1 MNRKTWL
8 GGLLVCLAGCAS
20 APGLHNP
27 LPVRTVAEVENPIV
41 LLPGAALGEGY
52 QAAFERVLTVLND
65 YFDIRYSNTNQGEIV
80 CVPKV
85 APGFE
90 QPWKRGSPDARQ
102 RLLATVQT
110 YRNRCVAQLQPN
122 EQGGFLVSVIV
133 YRELLDTPRPASG
146 TAGISIFRDNPTVER
161 QYEILD
167 TSVPAYDGNFWIPK
181 GRDTAL
187 EQEILERIQ
196 SHIK

>member
-1 MNRKTWL
+1 M
-8 GGLLVCLAGCAS
+8 
-20 APGLHNP
+20 
-27 LPVRTVAEVENPIV
+27 
-41 LLPGAALGEGY
+41 
-52 QAAFERVLTVLND
+52 
-65 YFDIRYSNTNQGEIV
+65 
-80 CVPKV
+80 PKV